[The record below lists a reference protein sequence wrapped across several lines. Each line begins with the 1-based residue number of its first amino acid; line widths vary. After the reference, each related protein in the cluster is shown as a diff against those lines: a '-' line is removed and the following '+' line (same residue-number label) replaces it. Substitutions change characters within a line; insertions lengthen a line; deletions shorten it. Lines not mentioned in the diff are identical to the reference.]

1 MIILPAEIEGI
12 STRKD
17 RTLKIVIGTNEAS
30 PSMSGD
36 LFSLQNKVVYL
47 AIKTAEFQKSE
58 VEMLSKANEEID
70 VQGKTSSERLRNVLY
85 VLWTQSNEGY
95 KDFTDFY
102 RFKMNS
108 IIDHYKSK
116 LTQ

>member
-1 MIILPAEIEGI
+1 MILIPAEIEGI

-17 RTLKIVIGTNEAS
+17 RTLKIVFSTQELA
-30 PSMSGD
+30 PSLSGD

-47 AIKTAEFQKSE
+47 AIKTAEFQKNE
-58 VEMLSKANEEID
+58 VEMLAKANEDID

-85 VLWTQSNEGY
+85 ILFTQNNEGY

-102 RFKMNS
+102 RFKMNA
-108 IIDHYKSK
+108 IIEHYKSK
-116 LTQ
+116 LTS